1 MDRKKNKGGFT
12 MKIEKAQ
19 LFISRFEETVAFY
32 QDILQF
38 SLLSNNEDTASF
50 QIGES
55 VLELIKDKEKNH
67 YYYHFAFNI
76 HKNLFEE
83 AKQWLLDR
91 VELLQED
98 GMDEID
104 FTDSKANSCYFED
117 PAGNIVEFIARR
129 ETSPFSSEAVFS
141 PNNVLCISEMSL
153 TTNKVIE
160 HAEEMKEMGISLRHQ
175 IDETELNFIGEYKD
189 GTFILLGPVGRRW
202 LFSSKEAIASPVT
215 IVTDRGVIRSLI

>member
-1 MDRKKNKGGFT
+1 MDRKKNKGEFT

-19 LFISRFEETVAFY
+19 LFISKFEETVAFY
-32 QDILQF
+32 RDVLQF
-38 SLLSNNEDTASF
+38 SFLSKNEDTASF

-55 VLELIKDKEKNH
+55 VLEFIEDKEENN

-76 HKNLFEE
+76 HKNLFTE

-98 GMDEID
+98 GMNEID
-104 FTDSKANSCYFED
+104 FTDSKACYFED
-117 PAGNIVEFIARR
+117 PAGNIIEYIARR
-129 ETSPFSSEAVFS
+129 ETAPPSSDTVFS

-153 TTNKVIE
+153 TTNKIIE
-160 HAEEMKEMGISLRHQ
+160 YAEEMKEMGISLRHK

-189 GTFILLGPVGRRW
+189 GSFILLGPIGRRW

-215 IVTDRGVIRSLI
+215 IVTDRGVIRNAV